1 MFMKR
6 KKYLNVLLIFVLIS
20 MTLLSA
26 CNKKLPGKT
35 GDVLENEPTTEPVS
49 SFEIPTPSSEFAVVH
64 GRIIKEGTNKAPENS
79 VFLAANIT
87 AGQPDLP
94 VYFSFSHVTS
104 PQAKVDDNGFFYFQ
118 NVPEGQYVIL
128 LFVPGGNPIF
138 IDNGKTDDT
147 MDYLWVNAVANETLD
162 MGTIVVP

>member
-1 MFMKR
+1 MKR
-6 KKYLNVLLIFVLIS
+6 IKYLNVLLIFVLVS
-20 MTLLSA
+20 MTILSA
-26 CNKKLPGKT
+26 CNKNSLGEN
-35 GDVLENEPTTEPVS
+35 GNGLENEPTVEPVS
-49 SFEIPTPSSEFAVVH
+49 SLEIPSPSAEFAVVH
-64 GRIIKEGTNKAPENS
+64 GRIIKEDTNKAPENS
-79 VFLAANIT
+79 IFLASNIT
-87 AGQPDLP
+87 ADQPELP
-94 VYFSFSHVTS
+94 VYFSFSHLSS